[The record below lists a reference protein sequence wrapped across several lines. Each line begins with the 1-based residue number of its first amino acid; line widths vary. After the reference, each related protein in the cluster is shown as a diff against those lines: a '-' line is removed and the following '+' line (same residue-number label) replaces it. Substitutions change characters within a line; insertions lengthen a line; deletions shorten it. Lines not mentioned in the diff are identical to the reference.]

1 MSGEKLPDINS
12 NANLLN
18 KWGILALGVGGC
30 IGSGVISLLG
40 YGIGRTGHSVWLAF
54 AIALLMGFIICI
66 PVLFVTGSVC
76 LPGGTYSL
84 ITAILGKKVAG
95 VYIITFFLNLPGIA
109 LYGLAMGQYIQS
121 FLPGVSVR
129 LAAVVIFTL
138 FFLYTLIGI

>member
-109 LYGLAMGQYIQS
+109 LYRSFRASILKPGQTANGVESSLRGYFT
-121 FLPGVSVR
+121 FLS
-129 LAAVVIFTL
+129 
-138 FFLYTLIGI
+138 

>member
-95 VYIITFFLNLPGIA
+95 VYIIAFPVSRCMAWRWDNISSP
-109 LYGLAMGQYIQS
+109 S
-121 FLPGVSVR
+121 FRACLCVLQP
-129 LAAVVIFTL
+129 L
-138 FFLYTLIGI
+138 

>member
-76 LPGGTYSL
+76 LPS
-84 ITAILGKKVAG
+84 
-95 VYIITFFLNLPGIA
+95 P
-109 LYGLAMGQYIQS
+109 S
-121 FLPGVSVR
+121 FRACLCVLQP
-129 LAAVVIFTL
+129 L
-138 FFLYTLIGI
+138 